1 MASRNQGAQ
10 HKANKASDHNWP
22 PANPIGQCAQRN
34 MKKGLNNIEH
44 AQGQA
49 HQKGTVTPRQALC
62 VQTKYRQKQEK
73 AEHTQAKY
81 ARQG

>member
-1 MASRNQGAQ
+1 VASRNQGAQ
-10 HKANKASDHNWP
+10 HKTDETPNYNRAS
-22 PANPIGQCAQRN
+22 ANPIGQCAQRN

-44 AQGQA
+44 AQGQT
-49 HQKGTVTPRQALC
+49 HQKGTVATWQALC